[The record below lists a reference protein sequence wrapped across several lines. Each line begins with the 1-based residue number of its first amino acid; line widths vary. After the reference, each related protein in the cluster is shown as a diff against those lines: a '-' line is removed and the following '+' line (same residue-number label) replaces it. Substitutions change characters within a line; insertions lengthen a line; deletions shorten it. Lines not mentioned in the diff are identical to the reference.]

1 MLKVK
6 LLISCAMVVCFEL
19 ALPQRPMAEGPKSK
33 NTAWQSSLACT
44 VMPVAAGIA
53 LASDDG
59 GRGSTRTAAGVGI
72 ASLGILCG
80 PGVGHLYAGNED
92 SFAKGLIVRGAAG
105 AVAVYSMSK
114 FEINIW
120 GNDDNDNSLPT
131 LGILVG
137 TAVLVGSAIN
147 DIRTAGKSAER
158 YNDQH
163 GFSQINLQPCYFA
176 KLEAAGVLLS
186 TRF

>member
-1 MLKVK
+1 MPKVK
-6 LLISCAMVVCFEL
+6 LLISCAMVLCLEL

-33 NTAWQSSLACT
+33 TTAWQSSLAFT
-44 VMPVAAGIA
+44 VIPAVAGIT

-59 GRGSTRTAAGVGI
+59 GRGSARTAAGVGI

-80 PGVGHLYAGNED
+80 PGAGHLYAKNGD
-92 SFAKGLIVRGAAG
+92 SFAKGLMIRGAAG
-105 AVAVYSMSK
+105 AVAVYSISK
-114 FEINIW
+114 FEIDIW
-120 GNDDNDNSLPT
+120 GNGNNDNSLPT

-147 DIRTAGKSAER
+147 DIRTGAKSVER
-158 YNDQH
+158 YNEQH
-163 GFSQINLQPCYFA
+163 GFSQIDLQPCYFA
-176 KLEAAGVLLS
+176 KLEAAGLLLS